1 MRGEKAAGEGEEGKL
16 KVGFLKKRWRQCSG
30 QGIAEYAWILVL
42 IAVVAILLLRTIGAT
57 TNNMLADANANM
69 PR

>member
-1 MRGEKAAGEGEEGKL
+1 
-16 KVGFLKKRWRQCSG
+16 VSISVFRQKTAKWWLRFNSCSG

-42 IAVVAILLLRTIGAT
+42 VFVVAILLLRTIGVT
-57 TNNMLADANANM
+57 VNNMLSDTNSNM